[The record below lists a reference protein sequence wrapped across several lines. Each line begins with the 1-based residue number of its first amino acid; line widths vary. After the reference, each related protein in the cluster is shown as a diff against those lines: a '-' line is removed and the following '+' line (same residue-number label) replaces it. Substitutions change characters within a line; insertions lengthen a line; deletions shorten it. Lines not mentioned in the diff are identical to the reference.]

1 MDLPIN
7 SNQQGGRKSGK
18 TATKKRQRESS
29 VSSQRDE
36 DSVLA
41 DQEDDFDDAPSNQ
54 KADPNHQEAD
64 GTPRSPEESYD
75 APSSQEE
82 GPNPR
87 IARNIRKKRGANRET
102 ITLGGIKKIEKA
114 TLRKE
119 RQKLNRKLGSLN
131 IPTTREKR
139 RGPQPP
145 TISVCF
151 LDNTANGILAKR
163 MQEGEDVVGF
173 KTNYRVKMT
182 ESAGTPLGLL
192 LTTNN
197 PWGNKDCE
205 RADCHP
211 CSQMDEKR
219 VNCKQRN
226 ILYESYCTECNPDDI
241 KQGKKDEITF
251 LREGKGVYVGESAR
265 SLYERS
271 KEHIADRES
280 KKEDSHQIK
289 HWILSHPEMQEPPA
303 FRFKIIKTFKDPMS
317 RQLSEAVRIELRG
330 SDILN
335 SKGEYN
341 RCRVPRLRVDM
352 TEWQQK
358 QQQKCPPKE
367 PSNQRDNSDL
377 ESEFENS
384 LEQRDD
390 HKRKKREHE
399 EEKVARKPKRIRLD
413 ILEGWGE
420 KTNN

>member
-1 MDLPIN
+1 
-7 SNQQGGRKSGK
+7 
-18 TATKKRQRESS
+18 
-29 VSSQRDE
+29 
-36 DSVLA
+36 
-41 DQEDDFDDAPSNQ
+41 
-54 KADPNHQEAD
+54 
-64 GTPRSPEESYD
+64 
-75 APSSQEE
+75 
-82 GPNPR
+82 
-87 IARNIRKKRGANRET
+87 
-102 ITLGGIKKIEKA
+102 
-114 TLRKE
+114 
-119 RQKLNRKLGSLN
+119 
-131 IPTTREKR
+131 
-139 RGPQPP
+139 
-145 TISVCF
+145 
-151 LDNTANGILAKR
+151 
-163 MQEGEDVVGF
+163 
-173 KTNYRVKMT
+173 
-182 ESAGTPLGLL
+182 
-192 LTTNN
+192 
-197 PWGNKDCE
+197 
-205 RADCHP
+205 
-211 CSQMDEKR
+211 MDEKR

-367 PSNQRDNSDL
+367 PSNQRDN
-377 ESEFENS
+377 
-384 LEQRDD
+384 
-390 HKRKKREHE
+390 
-399 EEKVARKPKRIRLD
+399 I
-413 ILEGWGE
+413 
-420 KTNN
+420 